1 MEEPGSAPARQQ
13 TLGRRLLA
21 TADAEPGRAE
31 AGCSLRAQ
39 SAQGSWGLSPPLPWP
54 PNKPKREK
62 CIVSIRRTDRINLK
76 SKGPLPAHPTP
87 GLASWPVPSSPG
99 CFPAAGSAR
108 AGVGLACSLLL
119 YPRWEPHACL
129 DPFPS
134 QSPWFP

>member
-1 MEEPGSAPARQQ
+1 MEEPGICPRPAADAWPPSPGNSRRGAGP
-13 TLGRRLLA
+13 GRGRLLA
-21 TADAEPGRAE
+21 PSSVRA
-31 AGCSLRAQ
+31 
-39 SAQGSWGLSPPLPWP
+39 GSWGLSPPLPWP

-87 GLASWPVPSSPG
+87 GLTSWPDPSSPG

-129 DPFPS
+129 DPSPS